1 MIVAV
6 VVAKVATHSIVERM
20 KRRIANV
27 DAEKSRILNELKVA
41 RSKKS
46 VVTAN
51 LKKLEMKKA
60 KLKGK
65 ISRFR
70 QELKSQKGEA
80 EHRQQVR
87 DATRGKL
94 IRPTRAGPIE
104 EAYYHLPGREYW
116 LPSPCSVGY
125 PLQRSSAESPRLQCQ
140 ICTPT
145 CRIASSSH
153 FERAVLTA
161 CLLAIAT
168 PVREWALAHPLRCPL
183 AIAQR
188 QPPNQEK

>member
-87 DATRGKL
+87 DAARGKL

-104 EAYYHLPGREYW
+104 DSIL
-116 LPSPCSVGY
+116 
-125 PLQRSSAESPRLQCQ
+125 
-140 ICTPT
+140 
-145 CRIASSSH
+145 
-153 FERAVLTA
+153 
-161 CLLAIAT
+161 
-168 PVREWALAHPLRCPL
+168 
-183 AIAQR
+183 
-188 QPPNQEK
+188 